1 MANEDNHVAEKVGA
15 GVGAAVAIAG
25 AGAAVTATGH
35 RCWSSCRNIRIS
47 SYKLVMPAFL
57 F

>member
-25 AGAAVTATGH
+25 AGAAVTATGY

-47 SYKLVMPAFL
+47 SYKQVMPAFL